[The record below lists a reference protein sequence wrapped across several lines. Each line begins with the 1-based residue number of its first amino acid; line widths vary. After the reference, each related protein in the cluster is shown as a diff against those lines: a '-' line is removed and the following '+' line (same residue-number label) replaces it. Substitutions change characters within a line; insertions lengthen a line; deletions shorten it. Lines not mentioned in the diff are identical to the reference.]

1 MELETSV
8 QDAASGIKSVRHTD
22 RKKSAEN
29 LKEFLSRNAV
39 PSLLSE
45 NTLKKRGYSWNNLF
59 DDINEYVFIEL
70 EKYETSKTYENI
82 TKPLCSSLLYQCVT
96 GSNKGK
102 AYIKCEKITSACIE
116 ILREHRSVVA
126 IGDTYLNLLLKHV
139 LPYEHYVCNIKPSTW
154 SDLLDVCVEACS
166 SSDYK
171 LDTFTKLRL
180 LLLVM
185 KGVKDNSQ
193 LTRPLMKTISSLE
206 GIFSNILND
215 KKVQEVII
223 DILILLLE
231 TLSSEYRLTMC
242 HFIESLMPLLLKSY
256 DQNKDQKKKN
266 SFFNLL
272 NLTVVLHHPMGRTK
286 KEEGSLANNWELWN
300 KYLNSMTE
308 IICTEVIHSQ
318 KNRKP
323 NDRLGP
329 CPHFYNL
336 AASVHYQVFQTCE
349 ESTSSTESLAKR
361 LKLSLNKNKTFGD
374 LVNELQLNPVPWLE
388 IIHMYV
394 KMYAASVSP
403 EDNLSLLNCL
413 QTLLS
418 NNANNI
424 EWEAFEQL
432 ICLILKNYGVS
443 STNIDFKNTSVSLWN
458 SCVRN
463 CTSLNASHKA
473 LHTIM
478 QSLLNTDI
486 LEHAQAQ
493 QLIILYLQ
501 NDMPVTNS
509 SVKTLNNVF
518 YKFYSKC
525 SLDDFRI
532 KCFLWLTSSESFI
545 NGAEVP
551 ELIFRIVA
559 DENIHFNCNCPV
571 QSEFDMLQEIVY
583 DSPEKCILFS
593 EFEIQNK
600 IKLPEPVA
608 MYEHV
613 GSISDVE
620 NQVHEY
626 ITTKLVS
633 TNSKQLKND
642 ADLLACTNLISI
654 VLSYLDKVLKY
665 KLKSQEEVENMRIYN
680 LLVVTLTHMYGTLN
694 RVLESNS
701 QIPKK
706 IKVVQEV
713 KQLLATEFHPLLGS
727 MLRANMNEDVFHAI
741 NNILNIEDQPND
753 YDIII
758 DDDGDDNNID
768 TLKHNCLLLLAAY
781 CRKQAEYRD
790 EVLKLILDENMYTF
804 TNDTQCVLQCI
815 ELLIDSNVENPPLGL
830 IFPLMQCMCRKLYS
844 NSKVSYELLK
854 ILRKIMDPL
863 CENDSDMK
871 QNCLIMIKSYL
882 MLCKDMHYPPKV
894 AGMIYE
900 CAAKIILINRKQ
912 NSNIEEAFESA
923 FMKKIKG
930 SVHSIRIH
938 CSYLMK
944 LVNNFSE
951 DDISI
956 FLTNLLK
963 IFFTSVAATEAE
975 TIIKDE
981 SANRTSTVLHAFVA
995 LAQSNK
1001 PVVLSVILQVIQLQ
1015 KMKSLDNGIVKKAL
1029 KEIVNSVGIKDIQT
1043 YLNNHIV
1050 PIVYFWFSQNNPL
1063 EDFPIHLLGFN
1074 TMDSFKEKHMKW
1086 LIAGEILWKQ
1096 EGDVSKSDLLKQIA
1110 KKQKKTVKKMLEAC
1124 FSNIMALCL
1133 PYIVSAKYKIEY
1145 HDRHKQDEFNK
1156 SMSNATTMFQITSDM
1171 LENERWSCLFV
1182 ENVGELL
1189 LLAATHMSDSE
1200 DAEKLFHIQ
1209 LPKRNQQYYYPKK
1222 ILCAI
1227 LEYFE
1232 HLTDGNVLQYL
1243 CQNQTVTVFQ
1253 ILFQLWKAVTQENI
1267 FELKILALHAYVTF
1281 IKYIPLGYP
1290 SDAFMCNFVCNG
1302 FTQVIKSCDSKNLM
1316 KAYINGL
1323 KLVLE
1328 HLLPITATLMRKSLL
1343 ELLPILIIKKE
1354 SGYEE
1359 ECSVFLEHLVEN
1371 MKDFLKESEDV
1382 VDFLGSMTQ
1391 SGDGMHCANLTV
1403 FKEKLKSHR
1412 ISLHRPSYDTLLH
1425 FHQFL
1430 NCNKGHIRDLY
1441 CDLDSKTLSEDCETS
1456 IIHQIVQSLCN
1467 ILKSNYDDKTI
1478 VEACNCLSEITSYD
1492 LKTLVTVPPA
1502 DTQLVRTVN
1511 PTRYFMQVVG
1521 KALLEVFFADD
1532 ANITDEI
1539 AETMNDLLKFLGVD
1553 DIPDLERVDKD
1564 ILKPFS
1570 STNLRT
1576 IDTTTDSMKFE
1587 EYCQMC
1593 PDGVF
1598 LNVLLTKGD
1607 TGWLKDVTCTLL
1619 SFTHSST
1626 EYLTNLAKVC
1636 ALKPR
1641 VCCKILPALV
1651 GLILQSFTERHVR
1664 ALGEHIRRFFSNV
1677 WDQTFDDKLENSS
1690 DNSFQSRTDGVV
1702 TQGYKTV
1709 VQYMLDIVDFVRIQ
1723 RNYYGMKKGGASKTL
1738 NYLELN
1744 YNKIAWAAALVGQNW
1759 SAVYYGELWALF
1771 QNGGVTP
1778 NSPEATSSLAGGENL
1793 QRIFRTCYVSI
1804 GEIDAIEGC
1813 GTEHLT
1819 MENEKRKHLINSGQ
1833 FTDALLLHD
1842 IALSCG
1848 AAPAAD
1854 LHAGVVRSL
1863 HKSGMHHLAL
1873 SYIKSM
1879 PETDHLYDVKYECLA
1894 FLGDWSNFVD
1904 TRELEEK
1911 QKQTNCNQNSVVK
1924 AFQYACLKSC
1934 LNIQN
1939 TPEFESKLLE
1949 PVNKAKLA
1957 ASRLCLNL
1965 NMENC
1970 QNIYK
1975 VLEKLHIFN
1984 DIEEYIL
1991 VRTNRLRVWELL
2003 QKWDVDKLPQYNDF
2017 KHIEALSSQRVLI
2030 LEHAAKQHG
2039 NMLNEIVSLQI
2050 KYAKL
2055 ALNNRRVHMAQR
2067 LLAVAKKSQQSKD
2080 ITLVESEIAW
2090 AKGHKEIALS
2100 LLRNIVTDQTLNTKL
2115 AAISLRRY
2123 ALWMADS
2130 KRDNPREII
2139 QKYLKKSLDTL
2150 RGDNIDIRLKIYYDI
2165 AKFADAEYKQ
2175 VLTYMKSSIYE
2186 NRVKCLEN
2194 MKGTAL
2200 SLNNKS
2206 KTLTIEERRALSTN
2220 RKFKELDEAEIANT
2234 QVEKEN
2240 FLQLAMRYYLL
2251 SLKQCDENNLSV
2263 FRVIS
2268 LWLANQ
2274 DFEFQDGGESF
2285 DDLLN
2290 MIPSWK
2296 FVTVLPQLAPRL
2308 TDEDTPFINC
2318 LKKIIKRCV
2327 IDHPHHTLPIL
2338 FGLKNS
2344 DKDIV
2349 ISNASGRIS
2358 SGARAR
2364 DSQPRVTAAR
2374 TLVTELRTH
2383 SDELTAI
2390 ITQMEKMCDAIIS
2403 FANYKPSESRQLKK
2417 VKIPDA
2423 ENIHKLRNLRA
2434 IPVPTVTLPIRK
2446 DCKYN
2451 YIHTLQSFDSHY
2463 ELVGGVNC
2471 PKKINCLNSSGKN
2484 NVLLIKGGDDLKQDA
2499 VMQQVFSIVNTL
2511 LENNPVTNKNKLL
2524 IRTYKV
2530 VPMSRLSG
2538 VLEWC
2543 EGTIPM
2549 GLYLVGKDNS
2559 GAHARYRPQDI
2570 SCDAARRKVIDSCR
2584 DSHEAKLNVLNRI
2597 MNEFKP
2603 VFQYFFT
2610 EHYLDPVTWYQ
2621 SRLAYTKSVATSSMV
2636 GYILGLG
2643 DRHVYNILIDKR
2655 TAEVIHIDLG
2665 IAFDQGK
2672 TLPTPETVPFRLTR
2686 DIIAGFGSSGT
2697 EGIFRGCCEK
2707 TMQLLRDNQ
2716 ETLLTILEVLLCD
2729 PLYSWSVKTAQ
2740 QNASTSNRNT
2750 SAVGDAGTPSGLA
2763 ERALLVVTSKLSGTE
2778 DGVAGGVAV
2787 PGQVARLLRIATD
2800 PFNLCRLFHGWQAY
2814 L

>member
-193 LTRPLMKTISSLE
+193 LTRQLMKTISLLE

-231 TLSSEYRLTMC
+231 T
-242 HFIESLMPLLLKSY
+242 
-256 DQNKDQKKKN
+256 
-266 SFFNLL
+266 
-272 NLTVVLHHPMGRTK
+272 
-286 KEEGSLANNWELWN
+286 
-300 KYLNSMTE
+300 
-308 IICTEVIHSQ
+308 
-318 KNRKP
+318 
-323 NDRLGP
+323 
-329 CPHFYNL
+329 
-336 AASVHYQVFQTCE
+336 
-349 ESTSSTESLAKR
+349 
-361 LKLSLNKNKTFGD
+361 
-374 LVNELQLNPVPWLE
+374 
-388 IIHMYV
+388 
-394 KMYAASVSP
+394 
-403 EDNLSLLNCL
+403 
-413 QTLLS
+413 
-418 NNANNI
+418 
-424 EWEAFEQL
+424 
-432 ICLILKNYGVS
+432 
-443 STNIDFKNTSVSLWN
+443 
-458 SCVRN
+458 
-463 CTSLNASHKA
+463 
-473 LHTIM
+473 
-478 QSLLNTDI
+478 
-486 LEHAQAQ
+486 
-493 QLIILYLQ
+493 
-501 NDMPVTNS
+501 
-509 SVKTLNNVF
+509 
-518 YKFYSKC
+518 
-525 SLDDFRI
+525 
-532 KCFLWLTSSESFI
+532 
-545 NGAEVP
+545 
-551 ELIFRIVA
+551 
-559 DENIHFNCNCPV
+559 
-571 QSEFDMLQEIVY
+571 SEFDMLQEIVY

-593 EFEIQNK
+593 EFEIQDI

-608 MYEHV
+608 LYEHV
-613 GSISDVE
+613 GSIPDVE

-642 ADLLACTNLISI
+642 TDLLACINLISI
-654 VLSYLDKVLKY
+654 VLSYLDKVIKY
-665 KLKSQEEVENMRIYN
+665 KLKSQEELENMRIYN
-680 LLVVTLTHMYGTLN
+680 LSVVTLTHMYGALN
-694 RVLESNS
+694 RVLESNT

-781 CRKQAEYRD
+781 CRKQAEYRE

-815 ELLIDSNVENPPLGL
+815 EVLTDTNVENPPLGL

-863 CENDSDMK
+863 CGNDSDMK

-912 NSNIEEAFESA
+912 NANIEEAFESA

-930 SVHSIRIH
+930 SVHRIRIH

-951 DDISI
+951 DDISV

-1001 PVVLSVILQVIQLQ
+1001 PVVLTVILQVIQLQ

-1029 KEIVNSVGIKDIQT
+1029 KEIVNSVGIEDIQK

-1074 TMDSFKEKHMKW
+1074 TVDSFKEKHMKW

-1209 LPKRNQQYYYPKK
+1209 LPKKNQQYYYPKK

-1302 FTQVIKSCDSKNLM
+1302 FTQVIKSCDDKNLIQ
-1316 KAYINGL
+1316 AYINGL
-1323 KLVLE
+1323 KVVLE
-1328 HLLPITATLMRKSLL
+1328 HLLPGTATLMRKSLL

-1391 SGDGMHCANLTV
+1391 SGDGMHCANLTI

-1412 ISLHRPSYDTLLH
+1412 ISLHRP
-1425 FHQFL
+1425 
-1430 NCNKGHIRDLY
+1430 
-1441 CDLDSKTLSEDCETS
+1441 
-1456 IIHQIVQSLCN
+1456 
-1467 ILKSNYDDKTI
+1467 
-1478 VEACNCLSEITSYD
+1478 
-1492 LKTLVTVPPA
+1492 
-1502 DTQLVRTVN
+1502 
-1511 PTRYFMQVVG
+1511 
-1521 KALLEVFFADD
+1521 
-1532 ANITDEI
+1532 
-1539 AETMNDLLKFLGVD
+1539 
-1553 DIPDLERVDKD
+1553 
-1564 ILKPFS
+1564 
-1570 STNLRT
+1570 RT

-1607 TGWLKDVTCTLL
+1607 SVWLKEVTCTLL

-1626 EYLTNLAKVC
+1626 DYLTNLVKVC
-1636 ALKPR
+1636 SLKPR

-1651 GLILQSFTERHVR
+1651 GLILQSFTERHVN
-1664 ALGEHIRRFFSNV
+1664 ALGEHIRRFFTNV
-1677 WDQTFDDKLENSS
+1677 WEQTFDDKLENSS

-1744 YNKIAWAAALVGQNW
+1744 YDKIAWAAALVGQNW

-1879 PETDHLYDVKYECLA
+1879 PETDHLNDVKYECLA
-1894 FLGDWSNFVD
+1894 FLGDWSNFID

-2003 QKWDVDKLPQYNDF
+2003 QRWDVDKLPQYNDF

-2327 IDHPHHTLPIL
+2327 TDHPHHTLPIL

-2344 DKDIV
+2344 DKDVV

-2358 SGARAR
+2358 SSARAR

-2403 FANYKPSESRQLKK
+2403 FANYKPAESRQLKK

-2434 IPVPTVTLPIRK
+2434 IPVPTVTLPIKK
-2446 DCKYN
+2446 DCKYT

-2471 PKKINCLNSSGKN
+2471 PKKINCLDSSGKN

-2800 PFNLCRLFHGWQAY
+2800 PFNLCPNWTLVSGCPEGQTISGKADYDKTVNWAHPLDIHYVTKGIQETSLGTTDATTTIFDVLYDENTSETDVTSTTTELYFTSTEFDNVTEITFYDIKNKSSDVPSTTSKISQHQ
-2814 L
+2814 